1 MIDKVQR
8 IFAGRTGQ
16 ISGSFSFETPE
27 LPPTASAFSM
37 DRDSSISP
45 LAFTLALQ

>member
-1 MIDKVQR
+1 MSNKVER
-8 IFAGRTGQ
+8 IFAGRAGQ

-27 LPPTASAFSM
+27 LLPTASVFGM

-45 LAFTLALQ
+45 